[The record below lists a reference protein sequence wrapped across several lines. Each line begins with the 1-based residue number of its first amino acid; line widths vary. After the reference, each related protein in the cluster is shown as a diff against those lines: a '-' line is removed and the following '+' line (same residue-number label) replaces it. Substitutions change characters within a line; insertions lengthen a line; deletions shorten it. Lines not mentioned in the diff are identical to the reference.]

1 MISEEN
7 IVSEDFFI
15 LNYDIDAKERGVIS
29 DIRRSHTM

>member
-15 LNYDIDAKERGVIS
+15 LNYDIDRDARIICERLLF
-29 DIRRSHTM
+29 